1 MAATPPRSSCCQVG
15 AQVRFPVK
23 NLADRA
29 KVWQQLW
36 RRRRFALWRW
46 CAWWAPPPP
55 GSIWALPV
63 LLAPA
68 PLLSPRTATAGAA
81 TSHPGA
87 VAGGRTSSGMS
98 TTPSTRMTVISKRSG
113 LRWDGRKGEDLPTG
127 EGDVSKMT
135 DVPGAGRSTA
145 ICDAETRA
153 AGEEDEGMTCEGK
166 MTDNGSRYET
176 RGHHPRLHDDLNRST
191 LNLNPEQLFAFC
203 VYKSPSTHAYHLS
216 QNTTT
221 GSLTLFRPRPG

>member
-98 TTPSTRMTVISKRSG
+98 TTPSTRMTGTSRRNR
-113 LRWDGRKGEDLPTG
+113 LRVLLPLDGPSAAGPSEANDSTMTDGRREA
-127 EGDVSKMT
+127 EGGC
-135 DVPGAGRSTA
+135 PGFWDAGVRG
-145 ICDAETRA
+145 AEGGVA
-153 AGEEDEGMTCEGK
+153 AGARAEGEEAEAAGTAKGK
-166 MTDNGSRYET
+166 MTDNGSR
-176 RGHHPRLHDDLNRST
+176 
-191 LNLNPEQLFAFC
+191 
-203 VYKSPSTHAYHLS
+203 
-216 QNTTT
+216 
-221 GSLTLFRPRPG
+221 